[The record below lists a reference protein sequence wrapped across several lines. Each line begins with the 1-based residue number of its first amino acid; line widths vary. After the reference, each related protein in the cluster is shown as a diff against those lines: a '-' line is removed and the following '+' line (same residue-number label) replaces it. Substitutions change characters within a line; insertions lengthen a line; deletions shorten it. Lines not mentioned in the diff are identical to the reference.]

1 MDIYDNEKKHQCCR
15 GIELT
20 LKTFFISRLICV
32 MFNFLFIFSNRIRI
46 SAFLLLFEIP
56 LFFGGKTEPS
66 LTSAKYDIV
75 HIIFGHIFSPEFQPV
90 MQL

>member
-1 MDIYDNEKKHQCCR
+1 MDIYDNEKKHH

-56 LFFGGKTEPS
+56 LCFSVEKPS
-66 LTSAKYDIV
+66 QV
-75 HIIFGHIFSPEFQPV
+75 
-90 MQL
+90 